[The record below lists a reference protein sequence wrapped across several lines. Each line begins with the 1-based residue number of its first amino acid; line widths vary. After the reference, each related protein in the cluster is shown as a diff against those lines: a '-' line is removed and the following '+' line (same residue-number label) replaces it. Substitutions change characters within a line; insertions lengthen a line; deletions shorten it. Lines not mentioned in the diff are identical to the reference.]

1 MMHPLRSLFAW
12 LSHRRA
18 IGDRLEQLPG
28 ARRLI
33 RRFVAGIER
42 DAAVTTAHT
51 LIDRGFRSSF
61 SFLGEDVLS
70 REEATEAAAEYERL
84 LTTLQGSEF
93 SNAVTIAVKP
103 SLLGLAI
110 DPALAEAHL
119 LRIVDAAQQASARV
133 ELDMERAATVD
144 STLHLYR
151 AVRAA
156 RPDLGT
162 RFGIALQAYLRRTET
177 DLAALIA
184 DGIAT
189 VRLVKGAYGE
199 PESVAYTTSKAT
211 TNAFHR
217 LIRMTLEPTSIAAG
231 SYLAIGTHDPALIA
245 AMRSRVFQQRIPADR
260 WEVQMLYG
268 VRTSLQDRM
277 LREGYPVRVYLPY
290 GRHWYAYLMRRLAER
305 PATLWFLARQM
316 FRP

>member
-1 MMHPLRSLFAW
+1 MHPLRSIFAW
-12 LSHRRA
+12 LSRRRA
-18 IGDRLEQLPG
+18 IGDRLEKFPG

-42 DAAVTTAHT
+42 DAAVATARA
-51 LIDRGFRSSF
+51 LADRRFRSSF
-61 SFLGEDVLS
+61 SFLGENVIS
-70 REEATEAAAEYERL
+70 REEAVEAAAEYEHL
-84 LTTLQGSEF
+84 LSTLQRTDLGS
-93 SNAVTIAVKP
+93 AATIAVKP
-103 SLLGLAI
+103 SLLGLGI
-110 DPALAEAHL
+110 DPALAKVHL
-119 LRIVDAAQQASARV
+119 LRIVDAAQPVGARV
-133 ELDMERAATVD
+133 ELDMERTATVD
-144 STLHLYR
+144 GTLRLYR

-156 RPDLGT
+156 RPDLAT
-162 RFGIALQAYLRRTET
+162 HFGIALQAYLRRTET

-199 PESVAYTTSKAT
+199 PESVAYTTSKT
-211 TNAFHR
+211 ITGAFHR
-217 LIRMTLEPTSIAAG
+217 LIRMTLEPTAIAAG
-231 SYLAIGTHDPALIA
+231 SYLAIGTHDPTLIA
-245 AMRSRVFQQRIPADR
+245 ATRSRIIRQHVSADR

-305 PATLWFLARQM
+305 PATLWFLVRQL
-316 FRP
+316 FHP